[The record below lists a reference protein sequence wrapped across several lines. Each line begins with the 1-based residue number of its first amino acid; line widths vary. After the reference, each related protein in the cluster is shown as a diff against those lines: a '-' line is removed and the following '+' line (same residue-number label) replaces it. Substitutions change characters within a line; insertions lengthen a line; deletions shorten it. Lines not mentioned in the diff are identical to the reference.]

1 MANTQ
6 AAIAIAYMA
15 AATVMTD
22 LSEKGRPRNHFWL
35 TNAITGAGHWRFS
48 DGR

>member
-22 LSEKGRPRNHFWL
+22 LSEKAGRGIAFGSRML
-35 TNAITGAGHWRFS
+35 
-48 DGR
+48 